1 MCDLPFV
8 WRYDKNIPLLIKTTK
23 TYRKNMCNF
32 FDCLLYILKTFH
44 FSLGCSLNLNLEP
57 FNNFVEKYGG
67 RGGQNVCFVPL
78 RV

>member
-1 MCDLPFV
+1 
-8 WRYDKNIPLLIKTTK
+8 
-23 TYRKNMCNF
+23 MCNF

-67 RGGQNVCFVPL
+67 RGGVKKIFVIVPVWNCHYRQIYQQYAL
-78 RV
+78 ISR